1 MKQRTQ
7 RTDNPQ
13 VWSWGFK
20 YTMTLETINDVINT
34 ARLAEHGAQDS
45 KITLPKPIVEI
56 LTGTLAHI
64 FTIKYHLLTHGLIYV
79 IRN

>member
-13 VWSWGFK
+13 VWFWGFT
-20 YTMTLETINDVINT
+20 YAVTLETINDIINI

-45 KITLPKPIVEI
+45 KITLP
-56 LTGTLAHI
+56 
-64 FTIKYHLLTHGLIYV
+64 
-79 IRN
+79 